1 MIYTGSYKNCLK
13 GHLVSISGDR
23 GKSVGFQGA
32 CFSAL
37 APKLSFWKIWHDN
50 IGEIPDEINNRY
62 YIEEYYKQVLKQLDP
77 KEMINF
83 FIDGTIFLCYEDNN
97 EFCHRH
103 IVAYWLE
110 RTLGINVPE
119 IKVDEI
125 GNIIILNRPT
135 WIKEVLDEVMFKQ
148 IVKKD
153 SQKTDKQLVK
163 KINYYDPNLDFFK
176 KCTERK

>member
-1 MIYTGSYKNCLK
+1 MVRKN
-13 GHLVSISGDR
+13 
-23 GKSVGFQGA
+23 
-32 CFSAL
+32 
-37 APKLSFWKIWHDN
+37 
-50 IGEIPDEINNRY
+50 
-62 YIEEYYKQVLKQLDP
+62 
-77 KEMINF
+77 
-83 FIDGTIFLCYEDNN
+83 
-97 EFCHRH
+97 
-103 IVAYWLE
+103 
-110 RTLGINVPE
+110 LGINVPE

-163 KINYYDPNLDFFK
+163 KINYYDPNLEFFK